1 MSRALVIRSP
11 HSSGADKLSAA
22 LSHLKQASIDVV
34 DVISIASL
42 DGLPDQGRAWMERGI
57 DIAIAAG
64 GDGVVGGVITHI
76 AECGL
81 LLGILPLGTANDIA
95 RSLDIPQDVQKAAE
109 TIAHGRQVEVD
120 IGIAQPAEQALHS
133 ARPERGKPVPIS
145 VASGKHGY
153 FAHALTVGMNVQFA
167 RLATNVATRKRF
179 GKLTYSVAAIE
190 VLKRHTA
197 LDMELRFEGLALQP
211 TTVIAVQTAPTL
223 TYEMPTLRSR
233 VLQATIINAPI
244 FGGPRQLA
252 IPGASLRDRLL
263 DIVVIDDIDLGM
275 LREAS
280 GRIFNNEERHPTGPA
295 DWHKQYP
302 ALNQAELSHIPG
314 IHHVQA
320 RGVLIATSVDP
331 QDVTLDGEVR
341 GQTPG
346 YARVA
351 DQRLRVVV
359 PATPTVSIPFC

>member
-11 HSSGADKLSAA
+11 HSGRADKLSAA
-22 LSHLKQASIDVV
+22 LSHLEQAGIDVV

-42 DGLPDQGRAWMERGI
+42 DGLPDQGQAWMERGI
-57 DIAIAAG
+57 DRAIAAG

-81 LLGILPLGTANDIA
+81 PLGILPLGTANDIA
-95 RSLDIPQDVQKAAE
+95 RSLGIPQDVQKAAE
-109 TIAHGRQVEVD
+109 TIAHGRQLEVD

-133 ARPERGKPVPIS
+133 ASSEQGKPVPIS

-153 FAHALTVGMNVQFA
+153 FAHAFTIGMNVQFA

-179 GKLTYSVAAIE
+179 RRLTYPVAAIE
-190 VLKRHTA
+190 VLRRHTA

-211 TTVIAVQTAPTL
+211 TAATAGQTAPTL
-223 TYEMPTLRSR
+223 TYEMPILRSR
-233 VLQATIINAPI
+233 VLQATVINAPI

-252 IPGASLRDRLL
+252 IPRASLWDHLL

-275 LREAS
+275 LREAV
-280 GRIFNNEERHPTGPA
+280 GRIFNYEEGYSTDPA

-302 ALNQAELSHIPG
+302 VLNQAELSHIPG
-314 IHHVQA
+314 IHHIQA
-320 RGVLIATSVDP
+320 HGVIIATNVDP

-346 YARVA
+346 YARMA
-351 DQRLRVVV
+351 NERLRVVV
-359 PATPTVSIPFC
+359 PA

>member
-1 MSRALVIRSP
+1 MSRALVVRSP
-11 HSSGADKLSAA
+11 HSGRADKLSAA
-22 LSHLKQASIDVV
+22 LSHLKQAGMDVV

-42 DGLPDQGRAWMERGI
+42 DGLPDQGQGWMEKGI

-81 LLGILPLGTANDIA
+81 PLGILPLGTANDIA
-95 RSLDIPQDVQKAAE
+95 RSLDIPQDVRKAAE

-120 IGIAQPAEQALHS
+120 IGIAHPAEQALHS
-133 ARPERGKPVPIS
+133 TSSEQGKSVPIS
-145 VASGKHGY
+145 VAPGKHGY

-190 VLKRHTA
+190 VLRRHTA

-211 TTVIAVQTAPTL
+211 TATTGQTAPIL
-223 TYEMPTLRSR
+223 TDEAPLLHSR
-233 VLQATIINAPI
+233 VLQATVINAPI
-244 FGGPRQLA
+244 FGGSRQLA
-252 IPGASLRDRLL
+252 IPRASLRDRLL

-280 GRIFNNEERHPTGPA
+280 GRIFNNEEGHPTGPA

-314 IHHVQA
+314 IHHIQA
-320 RGVLIATSVDP
+320 RGVFIATSVDP

-346 YARVA
+346 YARMA
-351 DQRLRVVV
+351 NERLRVVI
-359 PATPTVSIPFC
+359 PA

>member
-1 MSRALVIRSP
+1 MPRALIVHSP
-11 HSSGADKLSAA
+11 HSGRSDKLSAV
-22 LSHLKQASIDVV
+22 LSHLRQGGIDVV

-42 DGLPDQGRAWMERGI
+42 DGLPGQGQGWMEKGI

-81 LLGILPLGTANDIA
+81 PLGILPLGTANDIA

-133 ARPERGKPVPIS
+133 ANPEQGKPVPIS

-179 GKLTYSVAAIE
+179 GKLTYPIAAIE
-190 VLKRHTA
+190 VLRHHTA

-211 TTVIAVQTAPTL
+211 TTATIWPTAPAL
-223 TYEMPTLRSR
+223 NYEMPTLRSR
-233 VLQATIINAPI
+233 VLQATVINAPI
-244 FGGPRQLA
+244 FGGSRLLA
-252 IPGASLRDRLL
+252 IPGASLWDRLL
-263 DIVVIDDIDLGM
+263 DIVVIDDVDLGM
-275 LREAS
+275 LREAI
-280 GRIFNNEERHPTGPA
+280 GRIFNHEEGHPTGRV
-295 DWHKQYP
+295 DWNKQYP
-302 ALNQAELSHIPG
+302 ALNQAELSYIPG

-320 RGVLIATSVDP
+320 RGVIIATSIDP

-346 YARVA
+346 YARMA
-351 DQRLRVVV
+351 NERLRVVT
-359 PATPTVSIPFC
+359 PA

>member
-11 HSSGADKLSAA
+11 HSGRADKLSAA
-22 LSHLKQASIDVV
+22 LSHLKQAGIEVV

-42 DGLPDQGRAWMERGI
+42 DGLPDQGQAWMERGI

-81 LLGILPLGTANDIA
+81 PLGILPLGTANDIA

-133 ARPERGKPVPIS
+133 ASPEQGKPVAIS
-145 VASGKHGY
+145 VATGKHGY
-153 FAHALTVGMNVQFA
+153 FAHALTTGMNVQFA

-179 GKLTYSVAAIE
+179 GKLTYPIAAIE
-190 VLKRHTA
+190 VLRHHPA
-197 LDMELRFEGLALQP
+197 VDMELRFEGLALQP
-211 TTVIAVQTAPTL
+211 ATTTIRQTAPAL

-233 VLQATIINAPI
+233 VLQATVINAPI
-244 FGGPRQLA
+244 FGGPRRLA
-252 IPGASLRDRLL
+252 IPRASLWDRLL
-263 DIVVIDDIDLGM
+263 DIVIIDDVDLGM
-275 LREAS
+275 LREAI
-280 GRIFNNEERHPTGPA
+280 GRIFNHEEGHPTGRV

-302 ALNQAELSHIPG
+302 ALNQAELSYIPG

-320 RGVLIATSVDP
+320 HGVIIATNVDP

-346 YARVA
+346 YARMA
-351 DQRLRVVV
+351 NERLQVVV
-359 PATPTVSIPFC
+359 PT

>member
-11 HSSGADKLSAA
+11 HSGRADKLSAA
-22 LSHLKQASIDVV
+22 LNHLKQVGVDVV
-34 DVISIASL
+34 DVVSIASL
-42 DGLPDQGRAWMERGI
+42 DGLPDQGQVWIERGI
-57 DIAIAAG
+57 DIVVAAG

-81 LLGILPLGTANDIA
+81 LLGILPLGTANNVA
-95 RSLDIPQDVQKAAE
+95 RSLDIPLEVQKAAE
-109 TIAHGRQVEVD
+109 IIAHGRQVEVD
-120 IGIAQPAEQALHS
+120 IGIAQPAEQALHNAS
-133 ARPERGKPVPIS
+133 PEQGNPVPIR
-145 VASGKHGY
+145 VASEKHGY
-153 FAHALTVGMNVQFA
+153 FAHALTIGMNVQFA

-179 GKLTYSVAAIE
+179 GKLTYPIAAIE
-190 VLKRHTA
+190 VLRQHKA
-197 LDMELRFEGLALQP
+197 LDMELCFEGLALQP
-211 TTVIAVQTAPTL
+211 AAPTINRGATAGQTAPTL
-223 TYEMPTLRSR
+223 TNEMPTLRSR
-233 VLQATIINAPI
+233 VLQATVINAPI

-275 LREAS
+275 LREAI
-280 GRIFNNEERHPTGPA
+280 GRIFNHEEGHPTGPA

-320 RGVLIATSVDP
+320 HGVIIATSVDP

-346 YARVA
+346 YACMA
-351 DQRLRVVV
+351 SERLRVVV
-359 PATPTVSIPFC
+359 Q